1 MAVSVDFLDPQ
12 VIYTRITPPPLQPRM
27 LRRPRVVQLLRQA
40 FDHRLTLLQAEA
52 GCGKSTALAE
62 LAAEVQPL
70 IWYAASDEDGD
81 PAVFLLHLCHAIRRA
96 LPAIAYLPTSVIE
109 SWDGDLG
116 PLPWRGVLGQI
127 VNALNATLH
136 APTLLVVD
144 DVHHVLHNDE
154 MVQLLDRLVN
164 LAPPHLHI
172 LLAGRPPIALPG
184 LRRLRMR
191 GDVLL
196 LDHNALSFSAAEIAT
211 LFTEHY
217 GLSLS
222 PDQIEALLNY
232 TEGWPI
238 ALQLIWQNL
247 RGQALT
253 LRNWPPHW
261 QAVSPAALFDLLAQE
276 VFARQPVDVQ
286 RFLVVTATLRELT
299 PAACDA
305 LLRAALPAQH
315 MSAEAMLTYLRE
327 RELFV
332 VETAGGLL
340 RYHYIFH
347 TFLRQQASPE
357 DQRTWHHIAADHFI
371 EQQDMEAAIYH
382 LLEAKAWEE
391 VATLLDGYANRL
403 VMAGWLDTLT
413 SYLAALPADVLYQHP
428 MLLLTL
434 GKLERL
440 RSRFTEAM
448 RWYKEAEAVWRAR
461 GQPDGIARA
470 LRGQARVYLDT
481 IDPSQAERLL
491 EEAAQLSDSYED
503 REAQIRLF
511 EMLAEN
517 NLNAGRIEEAER
529 LRRRAESLRPQG
541 SSNQE
546 LQFHMLLR
554 TGRLREARE
563 ALEAQVQAEHQA
575 PVQTP
580 RAHRETLLLLSLV
593 CAFQGE
599 AERADQAAAEGV
611 RRGEE
616 LRSPLITAMAHI
628 RQGHARQ
635 LLGTYSNR
643 AESYALARQ
652 CYEKGVEFS
661 RMLAV
666 PQLRAEAEWGL
677 CRTYGYAG
685 DLSAALRCAEEA
697 LDIAEQAGDPWSA
710 GMVQLTLGAS
720 HACAGDYAGA
730 ETWLSRA
737 AANFQQ
743 CSDPFGHCAARLWLA
758 LVCFRQKQLDHLAH
772 LLPEV
777 LATCRANDYG
787 FLWTRPTLVGAADER
802 IFTPLLLLAARSGWE
817 SDYATSLLDALNL
830 SRVELHPGYQL
841 RVQTLGAFRVWRGDE
856 PIPPNGWKRK
866 PARLLF
872 QLLIT
877 HRQEMLDREQICEA
891 LWPEAD
897 PVTAQQNFKFAL
909 NALYSALEP
918 GRKAGAESAY
928 IVRDGTT
935 YGLRPHADLWID
947 VDQFLREVKVA
958 RGDPERLERAL
969 ALYQGDYLP
978 DARYE
983 AWAIAERERLAMIFL
998 ENADRLVE
1006 HLLEEARYEDA
1017 IELCQHMLA
1026 QDNCWER
1033 AYRYLMMAYHRLGDY
1048 GQIARVYRRCVQTL
1062 HEELDVDPAPET
1074 KALFRLLSAD
1084 S

>member
-1 MAVSVDFLDPQ
+1 MKIDYLAPQ

-27 LRRPRVVQLLRQA
+27 LRRPRVVQRLKQA
-40 FDHRLTLLQAEA
+40 FDYRLTLLQAEA

-62 LAAEVQPL
+62 LAAEAQPL
-70 IWYAASDEDGD
+70 IWYAVSDEDGD

-96 LPAIAYLPTSVIE
+96 LPAIAALPTSVIE
-109 SWDGDLG
+109 GWDGDLG
-116 PLPWRGVLGQI
+116 PLPWRGVLGQV
-127 VNALNATLH
+127 VNALSASLN

-144 DVHHVLHNDE
+144 DVHHVLHNSD

-184 LRRLRMR
+184 LRRLRLR
-191 GDVLL
+191 GEALL
-196 LDHNALSFSAAEIAT
+196 LDQHALAFTASEIAT

-222 PDQIEALLNY
+222 SAQIDALLNY

-247 RGQALT
+247 RGQALAP
-253 LRNWPPHW
+253 RDWSPHW
-261 QAVSPAALFDLLAQE
+261 RAVSPAALFDLLAQE
-276 VFARQPVDVQ
+276 VFARQPADVQ
-286 RFLVVTATLRELT
+286 HFLVVTATLRELT

-305 LLRAALPAQH
+305 LLQGASPAQR
-315 MSAEAMLTYLRE
+315 MSADSMLTYLKE

-332 VETAGGLL
+332 VETAGGPL

-357 DQRTWHHIAADHFI
+357 EQRRWHRIAADHFI
-371 EQQDMEAAIYH
+371 EQQDMEGAIHH

-391 VATLLDGYANRL
+391 VATLLDVYANRL
-403 VMAGWLDTLT
+403 VTAGRLDTLAA
-413 SYLAALPADVLYQHP
+413 YFAALPTDVLHRHP

-440 RSRFTEAM
+440 RSRFDEAM
-448 RWYKEAEAVWRAR
+448 RWYKEAEAVWRAW

-491 EEAAQLSDSYED
+491 EEAEQLSDSYED

-517 NLNAGRIEEAER
+517 KLNAGRIEEAER
-529 LRRRAESLRPQG
+529 LRRRAESLRPEG
-541 SSNQE
+541 SSNEE
-546 LQFHMLLR
+546 LRFHMLLR

-563 ALEAQVQAEHQA
+563 GLEAQAQAEQA
-575 PVQTP
+575 TPVQTP
-580 RAHRETLLLLSLV
+580 RAHRETLLLLSLI

-599 AERADQAAAEGV
+599 AERAYQAAVEGV
-611 RRGEE
+611 RRGEM

-635 LLGTYSNR
+635 LLGVYSNR
-643 AESYALARQ
+643 AEAYALARQ

-666 PQLRAEAEWGL
+666 PRLRVEAGWGL

-697 LDIAEQAGDPWSA
+697 LDIAEHAGDRWSA
-710 GMVQLTLGAS
+710 SMVRLTLGAG
-720 HACAGDYAGA
+720 HVLAGDFVGA
-730 ETWLSRA
+730 EAWLSRA
-737 AANFQQ
+737 VAGFEA
-743 CSDPFGHCAARLWLA
+743 CSDPFGRCSAQLWLA
-758 LVCFRQKQLDHLAH
+758 LSCFRQKQFDRLAQ

-777 LATCRANDYG
+777 LTTCRANGYG

-802 IFTPLLLLAARSGWE
+802 VFTPLLLMATRNGWE

-877 HRQEMLDREQICEA
+877 HRGEMLDREQICEA
-891 LWPEAD
+891 LWPEVD

-909 NALYSALEP
+909 NALYSVLEP
-918 GRKAGAESAY
+918 ARTAGAESAY
-928 IVRDGTT
+928 IVRDGAA
-935 YGLRPHADLWID
+935 YGIRPSADLWID
-947 VDQFLREVKVA
+947 VDQFLKEVKA
-958 RGDPERLERAL
+958 SRSDPDRMERAL
-969 ALYQGDYLP
+969 ALYQGEYLP

-998 ENADRLVE
+998 ENADRLTE
-1006 HLLEEARYEDA
+1006 RLLEEARYEDA
-1017 IELCQHMLA
+1017 IDLCQRMLA

-1033 AYRYLMMAYHRLGDY
+1033 AYRHLMIAYHGLGDY

-1062 HEELDVDPAPET
+1062 REELDVDPAPET
-1074 KALFRLLSAD
+1074 KALFRTLSA
-1084 S
+1084 SG